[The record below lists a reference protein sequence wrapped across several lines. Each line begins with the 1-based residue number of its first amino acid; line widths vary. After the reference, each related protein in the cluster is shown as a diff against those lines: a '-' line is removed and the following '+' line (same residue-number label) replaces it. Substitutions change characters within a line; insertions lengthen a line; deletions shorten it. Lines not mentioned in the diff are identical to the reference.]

1 MVPLSTRDLSLF
13 SDWFK
18 VGFLERGG
26 GKWWENISTDPYWW
40 KPFKAQTPF
49 LLFAN
54 GFLAVIR
61 IVKKYYEFYTNY
73 PTPPSAR
80 NPNYRGSWCITLTS
94 GQPMYPNVGAK
105 IKCGIALW
113 RQLTH
118 RACPVHVAFS
128 FSTHPTTTTP
138 SLT

>member
-1 MVPLSTRDLSLF
+1 MVPLSARDLSLF

-61 IVKKYYEFYTNY
+61 IAKKYYEFYTNY
-73 PTPPSAR
+73 PTPP
-80 NPNYRGSWCITLTS
+80 PCT
-94 GQPMYPNVGAK
+94 QP
-105 IKCGIALW
+105 
-113 RQLTH
+113 
-118 RACPVHVAFS
+118 
-128 FSTHPTTTTP
+128 
-138 SLT
+138 